1 MIKQRHQVGA
11 PDPGDVDPRVL
22 QGVQQRVVD
31 RIKEVDPLD
40 GFVLDPARLGEPVE
54 RTHPDGEVVEGRQM
68 CQVAA
73 VTAEQYLAQVNQAV
87 DAFLTGAR
95 SRVGGPCRCST
106 FRWCLK
112 KDTSLV
118 VVSMRSI
125 WPNLSYILSRHRR
138 SDA

>member
-87 DAFLTGAR
+87 DAFLDRGALAR
-95 SRVGGPCRCST
+95 GRALPVFHLSGG
-106 FRWCLK
+106 
-112 KDTSLV
+112 
-118 VVSMRSI
+118 
-125 WPNLSYILSRHRR
+125 
-138 SDA
+138 A